1 MKWTGEQLKH
11 IVGEKIGGHKF
22 IVVSNREPFIHQYSD
37 KGIQCITPAS
47 GMTTA
52 LFPIVNACGGIWVA
66 HGSGEADRD
75 VVDER
80 DHVAVPPQ
88 APSFTLRRVWLT
100 REEEE
105 GYYYGYANEGLWPL
119 CHIVYVRPTFRE
131 DDWKQ
136 YVAVNEKF
144 AAAVLEELGGDTGFV
159 FIQDYHFALLPRLI
173 KKQRPDVVIA
183 QFWHI
188 PWPNRE
194 VFRVCPQAVEI
205 LHGLLGNDVLGFH
218 IRHHSLNF
226 LDTADRFIEARV
238 DYERRSVTRRGK
250 ETLVRPFPISVD
262 SDRISELA
270 RGKDVTARVRK
281 LQQNFHYR
289 GRKVGIGI
297 DRVDYT
303 KGILERF
310 DAIDRLLERHPQ
322 WVDRFV
328 FLQIGPLSRIRIG
341 QYQNYSDQLIRRA
354 LEINQKWKIRDWQ
367 PIVLLQKHLSHE
379 DVIAHHLFA
388 DLCVV
393 SSIHDGMN
401 LVAKEFVASRFDLG
415 GVLLL
420 SRFTGAARELDDA
433 LLVNPI
439 AVDQFADAMHRALM
453 MDPEEQAVRMTRLRH
468 KLEENTVFRW
478 AGKIVSAMRKLV

>member
-1 MKWTGEQLKH
+1 MKWSGEQLKR
-11 IVGEKIGGHKF
+11 IVGEKLGGHKF

-37 KGIQCITPAS
+37 KGVQCVTPAS

-52 LFPIVNACGGIWVA
+52 LFPILNACGGTWIA

-75 VVDER
+75 VVDAR

-88 APSFTLRRVWLT
+88 APSFTLRRVWLS
-100 REEEE
+100 REEEQ

-144 AAAVLEELGGDTGFV
+144 AAAVVEELGDDTGFV

-173 KKQRPDVVIA
+173 KKQRPDVVVA

-194 VFRVCPQAVEI
+194 VFRVCPQAIEI
-205 LHGLLGNDVLGFH
+205 LHGLLGNDLLGFH

-226 LDTADRFIEARV
+226 LDTADRFIEARI

-310 DAIDRLLERHPQ
+310 DAIDRLLDRHPQ

-354 LEINQKWKIRDWQ
+354 LEINQKWKVRDWQ
-367 PIVLLQKHLSHE
+367 PIVLLQRHLSHE

-439 AVDQFADAMHRALM
+439 AVDQFADTLHRGLT
-453 MDPEEQAVRMTRLRH
+453 MDPDEQAVRMKRLRH
-468 KLEENTVFRW
+468 KLDENTVFRW
-478 AGKIVSAMRKLV
+478 AGKIVSAMKKVT